1 MSSPTNPSQPARRHR
16 PTRRSRG
23 LRGALALTIAVLCAT
38 TLFVPSAT
46 AAPLPVGTLSGGIAQ
61 ALYAPRSATGAN
73 DWFCRP
79 SAAHPRPVVLVHG
92 TLEAVSVNWSAMA
105 PLLRNN
111 GYCVFTL
118 SYGETLLSLNGRLP
132 GLGDIAGSARQLST
146 FIDTVRFWTGSS
158 KVDIVGHSQGG
169 MMPNHYL
176 KKLGGASKVGTFVGL
191 SPSNHGTTLSG
202 ITNLGQQLGILG
214 IAEAVLGVTTP
225 ALSQQIQG
233 SSFQT
238 NLFAGGDTVA
248 GPRYA
253 VITTTKDLVVT
264 PHTNGYLSGPNV
276 ENITIQ
282 NQCPT
287 DPVGHIGISYDWP
300 AQQNVL
306 NELGPNVPNFKPV
319 CSGFGIGV

>member
-1 MSSPTNPSQPARRHR
+1 MPSSTERRTPARRA
-16 PTRRSRG
+16 RRRV
-23 LRGALALTIAVLCAT
+23 LRGGVALAIALVCAT
-38 TLFVPSAT
+38 TLNLPGAQAAT
-46 AAPLPVGTLSGGIAQ
+46 LPIGTLSGGIAQ
-61 ALYAPRSATGAN
+61 ALIAPRAVAGAN

-92 TLEAVSVNWSAMA
+92 TLEAVSVNWSALA
-105 PLLRNN
+105 PMLKNQ

-132 GLGDIAGSARQLST
+132 GLGDIASSARELRT
-146 FIDTVRFWTGSS
+146 FVDTVRFWTGAS

-169 MMPNHYL
+169 MMPNYYL
-176 KKLGGASKVGTFVGL
+176 KNLGGASKVGTFIGL

-202 ITNLGQQLGILG
+202 LTTLGQQLGILG

-238 NLFAGGDTVA
+238 SLFAGGDTVA
-248 GPRYA
+248 GPRYV

-264 PHTNGYLSGPNV
+264 PHTNGYLTGPNV

-306 NELGPNVPNFKPV
+306 NELGANVANFKPV

>member
-1 MSSPTNPSQPARRHR
+1 MPTTDRHAPARRSER
-16 PTRRSRG
+16 PRRPR
-23 LRGALALTIAVLCAT
+23 RWHGAAVAAVALLCAT
-38 TLFVPSAT
+38 TLFVPRAEAAT
-46 AAPLPVGTLSGGIAQ
+46 KLPIGTLSGGIAQ
-61 ALYAPRSATGAN
+61 ALVSPRTVAGAN

-92 TLEAVSVNWSAMA
+92 TLEAVSVNWSALSPM
-105 PLLRNN
+105 LKNE
-111 GYCVFTL
+111 GYCVFAL
-118 SYGETLLSLNGRLP
+118 SYGENLLSLNGRLP
-132 GLGDIAGSARQLST
+132 GLGDIPASARQLSA

-169 MMPNHYL
+169 MMPNYYI

-202 ITNLGQQLGILG
+202 LTTIGTQLGILG
-214 IAEAVLGVTTP
+214 LANSVLSATTP
-225 ALSQQIQG
+225 SLVQQEVG

-248 GPRYA
+248 GPRYT

-264 PHTNGYLSGPNV
+264 PHTNGYLNGPNV

-282 NQCPT
+282 NQCPGN
-287 DPVGHIGISYDWP
+287 PVGHIGISYDSP
-300 AQQNVL
+300 TLQNVL
-306 NELGPNVPNFKPV
+306 NELGPNTPNFKPV
-319 CSGFGIGV
+319 CTGFGIGV

>member
-1 MSSPTNPSQPARRHR
+1 MSSPSNPPAPARRSR
-16 PTRRSRG
+16 VRRRG
-23 LRGALALTIAVLCAT
+23 LRSVLALAIAVVCAT
-38 TLFVPSAT
+38 TLFVPSAS
-46 AAPLPVGTLSGGIAQ
+46 AAVPVGTLSGGVAQ
-61 ALYAPRSATGAN
+61 ALVAPRSVAGAN

-79 SAAHPRPVVLVHG
+79 SSAHPRPVVLVHG
-92 TLEAVSVNWSAMA
+92 TLEAVSVNWSALA
-105 PLLRNN
+105 PILRNN

-132 GLGDIAGSARQLST
+132 GLGDIASSARELGT
-146 FIDTVRFWTGSS
+146 FIDVVRFWTGSS

-169 MMPNHYL
+169 MMPNYYI

-202 ITNLGQQLGILG
+202 LTTLGKQLGILG

-253 VITTTKDLVVT
+253 VITTTRDLVVT

-319 CSGFGIGV
+319 CTGFGIGV

>member
-1 MSSPTNPSQPARRHR
+1 MPSPSPSAPASG
-16 PTRRSRG
+16 RRSRRWRTARS
-23 LRGALALTIAVLCAT
+23 LVAVALAVVCAT
-38 TLFVPSAT
+38 TLFVPNAS
-46 AAPLPVGTLSGGIAQ
+46 AAPLPIGTLSGGIAQ
-61 ALYAPRSATGAN
+61 ALVAPRSVAGAN

-92 TLEAVSVNWSAMA
+92 TLEAVSVNWSALSPM
-105 PLLRNN
+105 LKNQ

-118 SYGETLLSLNGRLP
+118 SYGENLLSLNGRLP
-132 GLGDIAGSARQLST
+132 GLGDIADSARELGS
-146 FIDTVRFWTGSS
+146 FIDVVRFWTGAS
-158 KVDIVGHSQGG
+158 KVDLVGHSQGG
-169 MMPNHYL
+169 MMPNYYL
-176 KKLGGASKVGTFVGL
+176 KRLGGASKVGTFIGL

-202 ITNLGQQLGILG
+202 ITNLGQQLGLLG

-248 GPRYA
+248 GPRYV

-306 NELGPNVPNFKPV
+306 NELGANVPNFKPV

>member
-1 MSSPTNPSQPARRHR
+1 MSSPSHPSAPVRTPRRARR
-16 PTRRSRG
+16 RG
-23 LRGALALTIAVLCAT
+23 LRAAVALAVALVCAAT
-38 TLFVPSAT
+38 TSLPSAS
-46 AAPLPVGTLSGGIAQ
+46 AAPLPIGTLAGGVAQ
-61 ALYAPRSATGAN
+61 ALVAPRIVAGAN

-92 TLEAVSVNWSAMA
+92 TLEAVSVNWSALA
-105 PLLRNN
+105 PMLRNQ

-132 GLGDIAGSARQLST
+132 GLGDIGDSARELRS
-146 FIDTVRFWTGSS
+146 FVDTVRFWTGAS

-176 KKLGGASKVGTFVGL
+176 KNLGGATKVGTFIGL
-191 SPSNHGTTLSG
+191 APSNHGTTLSG
-202 ITNLGQQLGILG
+202 LTTLGQQLGLLG
-214 IAEAVLGVTTP
+214 IAEAVLGATTP
-225 ALSQQIQG
+225 ALTQQIQG
-233 SSFQT
+233 SSFQK

-248 GPRYA
+248 GPRYV

-306 NELGPNVPNFKPV
+306 NELGANVANFKPV
-319 CSGFGIGV
+319 CTGFGIGV

>member
-1 MSSPTNPSQPARRHR
+1 MSSPSNPSAPARRHR
-16 PTRRSRG
+16 SLRNRG
-23 LRGALALTIAVLCAT
+23 LRSAVALAVAVVCAT
-38 TLFVPSAT
+38 TLFVPSAS
-46 AAPLPVGTLSGGIAQ
+46 AATLPIGTLSGGIGQ
-61 ALYAPRSATGAN
+61 ALISPRTVAGAN
-73 DWFCRP
+73 NWFCRP

-92 TLEAVSVNWSAMA
+92 TLEAVSVNWSALSPMLKNA
-105 PLLRNN
+105 
-111 GYCVFTL
+111 GYCVFAL
-118 SYGETLLSLNGRLP
+118 SYGENLLSLNGRLP
-132 GLGDIAGSARQLST
+132 GLGDIGDSARQLSS
-146 FIDTVRFWTGSS
+146 FIDSVRFWTGAS

-169 MMPNHYL
+169 LMPNYYL

-202 ITNLGQQLGILG
+202 ITNLGQQLGVLG
-214 IAEAVLGVTTP
+214 LAEAVLGVTTP
-225 ALSQQIQG
+225 SLSQQIQG

-248 GPRYA
+248 GPRYT

-287 DPVGHIGISYDWP
+287 DPVGHIGMSYDWP
-300 AQQNVL
+300 VQQNVL
-306 NELGPNVPNFKPV
+306 NELGANVPNFKPV
-319 CSGFGIGV
+319 CTGFGVGV